1 MDVKYTINEIIS
13 AVDELQHIRKKD
25 KLDAVTLKKTVSN
38 KKDDIPFD
46 TLKLIEDAEK
56 TIKSKLQ
63 PE

>member
-25 KLDAVTLKKTVSN
+25 KLDAVTLKKTVLN
-38 KKDDIPFD
+38 KNDDIPFD